1 MAAQGVNPYLIS
13 IIAVGGT
20 LFGALVAG
28 GFQYLTSKRQL
39 RWQAREAE
47 LKRLTELEK
56 WAHVALE
63 DRNKVLWSERRGA
76 YTRLIEAADEW
87 MDANRD
93 LAGTRLPKVQVGSAS
108 EASAASPHVAA
119 YMTASRKFR
128 TALRDLELFGHET
141 VVKLTRELNVCLI
154 SSSKAA
160 LDGQN
165 RREESERSKARLLSA
180 MRFHM
185 IEVHMPEQR
194 NPSGSAGKDEAN
206 DGNGSRLDGEMW

>member
-1 MAAQGVNPYLIS
+1 MAAQVNPYLIS
-13 IIAVGGT
+13 LIAVGGT

-28 GFQYLTSKRQL
+28 GFQYLTTRRQL

-56 WAHVALE
+56 WAHAALE
-63 DRNKVLWSERRGA
+63 DRNKVLWSERKGA
-76 YTRLIEAADEW
+76 YARLIEAADEW

-93 LAGTRLPKVQVGSAS
+93 LASAELPKVQVGSAS

-119 YMTASRKFR
+119 YMTASRNFR
-128 TALRDLELFGHET
+128 AGLRDLELFGHET
-141 VVKLTRELNVCLI
+141 VVKLARELNVRLI
-154 SSSKAA
+154 SSSRAA
-160 LDGQN
+160 LDGRN
-165 RREESERSKARLLSA
+165 EREELERSKARMLSA

-194 NPSGSAGKDEAN
+194 SSGESTMKDAASGGSASAG
-206 DGNGSRLDGEMW
+206 GR